1 MTGRGLESGASSL
14 RTRTTLL
21 ALGSLVAL
29 GVISL
34 ISLSI
39 GPSNLG
45 FEDVV
50 HSIGALVFGAAPEVP
65 NEGAMTRRDVTS
77 ILWSLRAPRI
87 IVAATV
93 GASLALAGALL
104 QGLFRNVLA
113 APGVIGTSAGASFG
127 AVLALSLGW
136 SSLSLWTLP
145 GCAMAGAFVSL
156 LIVVRIARTQGRTP
170 VSTLLL
176 AGVALTAFLSALNGW
191 LLARSYQDFELARRI
206 AYWIL
211 GGVADR
217 GWEHV
222 GIAMIPLLIGTMAAL
237 VLATDLDLMLQGEE
251 TAATLGVNVERSKQ
265 HVLIVAAI
273 LVGSAVSVAGV
284 IGFVGLV
291 VPHVVRMLIG
301 PAHRALLITS
311 TVVGATFLVAADLLA
326 RTIAASELQLGVVT
340 AFVGAPFF
348 LYLLTQQR
356 TGEFQ

>member
-1 MTGRGLESGASSL
+1 MLLSGAA
-14 RTRTTLL
+14 L
-21 ALGSLVAL
+21 AA
-29 GVISL
+29 ISL
-34 ISLSI
+34 ISLSV
-39 GPSNLG
+39 GPSGLG
-45 FEDVV
+45 VADVLG
-50 HSIGALVFGAAPEVP
+50 SIRDGLLGADLKAPGTN
-65 NEGAMTRRDVTS
+65 NEMSRSDIAS

-87 IVAATV
+87 VVAAIV
-93 GASLALAGALL
+93 GASLALAGVLL

-136 SSLSLWTLP
+136 SSVSLWALP
-145 GCAMAGAFVSL
+145 GCAMAGAFASL

-222 GIAMIPLLIGTMAAL
+222 GIALPALVIGGAAAL
-237 VLATDLDLMLQGEE
+237 ILATDLDLLLQGEE
-251 TAATLGVNVERSKQ
+251 TAATLGVKVERSKQ
-265 HVLIVAAI
+265 QVLVVAAV

-291 VPHVVRMLIG
+291 IPHVVRMLLG
-301 PAHRALLITS
+301 PAHRPLIIAS
-311 TVVGATFLVAADLLA
+311 TVLGAAFLVAADLLA
-326 RTIAASELQLGVVT
+326 RTVASAELQLGIVT
-340 AFVGAPFF
+340 AFIGAPFF

-356 TGEFQ
+356 HGEFQ